1 MSRDESGAGAVS
13 GLLWMGLLLSIG
25 CACVLAVGVVTT
37 HRRAQGAADLA
48 ALAGAQALVRGENP
62 CAAAGD
68 VAERNRASVTDC
80 SVTDRDVV
88 VAVSVAAPGVFPESF
103 ELRGRARAGPERLGG
118 LEPADLS

>member
-62 CAAAGD
+62 
-68 VAERNRASVTDC
+68 
-80 SVTDRDVV
+80 
-88 VAVSVAAPGVFPESF
+88 
-103 ELRGRARAGPERLGG
+103 
-118 LEPADLS
+118 